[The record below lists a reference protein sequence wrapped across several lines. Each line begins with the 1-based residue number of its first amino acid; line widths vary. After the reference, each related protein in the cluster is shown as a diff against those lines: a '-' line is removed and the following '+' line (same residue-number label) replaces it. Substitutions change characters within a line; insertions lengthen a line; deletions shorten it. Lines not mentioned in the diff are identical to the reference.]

1 MPFTYD
7 LSSRSAINK
16 ESGVEIA
23 ASHKFTDMHPETL
36 YEYKEN
42 GKSFE
47 FIAMTKYIN
56 KNCIVNRIERVRA
69 IPMAIF
75 VLEISLSRGVSMFLL
90 NANDRDR
97 KSAMIKNSIREGL
110 LVMHTMGG
118 VLGFLTP
125 ELEVKFVNNFPN

>member
-1 MPFTYD
+1 MPFTYN

-110 LVMHTMGG
+110 LVMQTMGG

-125 ELEVKFVNNFPN
+125 ELEVEFVNNIPN